1 MSTVSSRKAIGRWTA
16 LDILRGVTIAAMI
29 LVNRPGDW
37 SNLYAPLAHAEWHGA
52 TPTDFIFPFFL
63 FIVGVSIALSFTK
76 QLQKGVLPGKFYP
89 KLLSRTLKLFLF
101 GVAMGFLIY
110 LAGWFDF
117 RFTGVLQRIAVVFLI
132 CSLLFL
138 NTEWRV
144 QLLLLML
151 LLVGYWG
158 LLTFVPVP
166 GTGST
171 GYAWE
176 DNWVSWFD
184 RQYMPGALYRTV
196 HDPEGILS
204 TLPAIGTGISGL
216 LMGQLYIKGEDIK
229 KILFQYLIWGLV
241 MLGLGYLW
249 SLSFPLNKN
258 LWTSSF
264 VLYTSGWATLFL
276 ALFTWLID
284 VKKWKWGTRP
294 WLVFGSNAITVYL
307 LSFLLVFPFS
317 LPLLPGGVSLQGWI
331 LEGVRELPLNP
342 KQVSL
347 AWALF
352 NLYLCYFPMDYMY
365 RKKIFWKV

>member
-1 MSTVSSRKAIGRWTA
+1 MNTTASGLPQGRWTA
-16 LDILRGVTIAAMI
+16 LDVLRGITIAAMI

-63 FIVGVSIALSFTK
+63 FIVGVSIALSFTR
-76 QLQKGVLPGKFYP
+76 QLEKAVLPAQMYP
-89 KLLSRTLKLFLF
+89 KIAGRTLKLFLF
-101 GVAMGFLIY
+101 GVAMGLLIY

-117 RFTGVLQRIAVVFLI
+117 RFTGVLQRIAVVFLV

-138 NTEWRV
+138 NSGWRTQLV
-144 QLLLLML
+144 LLLLIL
-151 LLVGYWG
+151 AGYWA
-158 LLTFVPVP
+158 FMAYVPVP

-171 GYAWE
+171 GFEWE

-184 RQYMPGALYRTV
+184 RHFMPGALYRTV

-204 TLPAIGTGISGL
+204 TLPAIGTGITGLLAGHIYVRIKNREVVLRSYLWIGL
-216 LMGQLYIKGEDIK
+216 LMIA
-229 KILFQYLIWGLV
+229 
-241 MLGLGYLW
+241 LGYAW
-249 SLSFPLNKN
+249 SFYFPLNKN
-258 LWTSSF
+258 LWSSSF
-264 VLYTSGWATLFL
+264 VLFTSGWATLFL

-284 VKKWKWGTRP
+284 VRQWKWGTRP

-317 LPLLPGGVSLQGWI
+317 LPLLPGGATLQGWI

-347 AWALF
+347 LWALF
-352 NLYLCYFPMDYMY
+352 NLCLCYIPMDYMY